1 VTAATVGAAPRATR
15 AGPARAALVAGAVT
29 ALGCGLL
36 AARPA
41 LVEVTPLP
49 VATLGL
55 LFVAL
60 LLVGAFAPLPT
71 RGPDTSARRAGVGT
85 NIQVVLVGVLAF
97 GLGRWLI
104 GGHPPAP
111 ATGFLIA
118 ANTLAALAE
127 EAWFRRWCFGLLAP
141 AGTVMAVIGSTLLFA
156 AVHVSI
162 YGFWVLPLDLA
173 AGLLLGWQRATTG
186 SWAAPAITHVVAN
199 LLVVL

>member
-1 VTAATVGAAPRATR
+1 MTVTAVRAELHPTAPRSRRAMVGA
-15 AGPARAALVAGAVT
+15 VAIT

-41 LVEVTPLP
+41 LVEVAPRP
-49 VATLGL
+49 VATLAV

-60 LLVGAFAPLPT
+60 LALGAFLTLPVRAPEPTERVGAWAT
-71 RGPDTSARRAGVGT
+71 TS
-85 NIQVVLVGVLAF
+85 VVLVGLLAF
-97 GLGRWLI
+97 ALGRWLI

-111 ATGFLIA
+111 ATAFLIA
-118 ANTLAALAE
+118 ANTLAAVAE

-141 AGTVMAVIGSTLLFA
+141 AGTVMAIVGSTVLFA

-162 YGFWVLPLDLA
+162 YGLWVLPLDVA
-173 AGLLLGWQRATTG
+173 AGLLLGWQRAATG
-186 SWAAPAITHVVAN
+186 SWAAPAITHVIAN